1 MIDTLL
7 ELFRSNFY
15 WIDFTIGGLTPI
27 VVYLLY
33 RSGRIDR
40 YVWVL
45 FWVGFGLGLTWEVPM
60 SVLNEIGPPHAVAHF
75 VRPPPTHFS
84 MIILM
89 HSFWDGGLFLLGV
102 WLVHLIC
109 GGPVFERFK
118 WSELVVLL
126 IWGQA
131 SELWVELTSTFGEAW
146 AYVPKPWN
154 PSLFRFNG
162 HDITLMPQLIW
173 FAAPIVFYLIAWK
186 LRARDTE
193 VSTE

>member
-1 MIDTLL
+1 MIDALL

-27 VVYLLY
+27 VVYILY

-40 YVWVL
+40 FVWLL
-45 FWVGFGLGLTWEVPM
+45 FWVGFALGLTWEVPM
-60 SVLNEIGPPHAVAHF
+60 SVLNEIGPPYAVARF
-75 VRPPPTHFS
+75 VRPLPTHFS

-109 GGPVFERFK
+109 GGPVFERFR
-118 WSELVVLL
+118 WPELMVLL
-126 IWGQA
+126 LWGQA

-186 LRARDTE
+186 LRGRDTGG
-193 VSTE
+193 STE